1 MTRRR
6 TCGSSRSFWGHPSLA
21 TTQRYIA
28 VDGTKVGKAMT
39 RRSGR
44 SQGD

>member
-1 MTRRR
+1 MTRRMM
-6 TCGSSRSFWGHPSLA
+6 CGSSRSFWGHPSLA
-21 TTQRYIA
+21 TAQRYIA

-44 SQGD
+44 LRGD